1 MRKFSIPVLF
11 LGLAAAV
18 SFAQTAAKF
27 SSNAD
32 LDAVLTA
39 MDKTAANFK
48 SAEADFVWVLYEKV
62 VDSSDTQKGK
72 IYFRRAGNQIQMAAE
87 ITDPES
93 EHKNVLYDGKKLRLY
108 QPKIDQ
114 VTEYDTG
121 KNRSTVESFLVLGF
135 GGRGHD
141 LQHSFEVT
149 FQGTENVMGVNAS
162 KLDLVPKTPKGKNI
176 FSHILLWID
185 PARGVSVQQQFF
197 EPDGN
202 YRLAKYSDIKLNQ
215 NISGD
220 VFKLKTTS
228 RTKVVNP
235 GGGL

>member
-1 MRKFSIPVLF
+1 MRKFAIHVLL
-11 LGLAAAV
+11 LGSLTAV
-18 SFAQTAAKF
+18 LFAQTAGKQA
-27 SSNAD
+27 SNAD

-114 VTEYDTG
+114 VTEYDTT

-135 GGRGHD
+135 GGR
-141 LQHSFEVT
+141 
-149 FQGTENVMGVNAS
+149 
-162 KLDLVPKTPKGKNI
+162 
-176 FSHILLWID
+176 
-185 PARGVSVQQQFF
+185 
-197 EPDGN
+197 
-202 YRLAKYSDIKLNQ
+202 
-215 NISGD
+215 
-220 VFKLKTTS
+220 
-228 RTKVVNP
+228 
-235 GGGL
+235 